1 MREKIPRFGC
11 VREVFAEA
19 VGRGQKDGGV
29 VFVFLFAS
37 EGELSQ
43 RRDRLLFSDRKKGR
57 GVVPMVL

>member
-11 VREVFAEA
+11 THGVAPEAGGRE
-19 VGRGQKDGGV
+19 QKDGGV

-43 RRDRLLFSDRKKGR
+43 RRDRLLFFDRKKGR